1 MPRGWLAVSTGTPPE
16 LEPYRDDPRG
26 LERYVRAVVEGAGA
40 RFEALYFDVDR
51 PVAYALVEGLDDFI
65 SIKAVRSILGAV
77 DLTKLIT
84 VDQAADDAVR
94 REHDIRG
101 RLPH

>member
-16 LEPYRDDPRG
+16 LEPYRDDPRA

-77 DLTKLIT
+77 DLKKLIT

-94 REHDIRG
+94 REQDIRG